1 MEAKKNKGGN
11 LESRR
16 KYFFQ
21 IGLVFG
27 LAFALFSFEWTQFEP
42 REYIAGTIEVDYD
55 EPEMIPITVRT
66 PPKKE
71 LPAVKTE
78 PIIIKVVEELTKPEV
93 VDPLPEPE
101 KEPTLVLLPMVD
113 DEEPEENDE
122 LKIFVSVEKM
132 PEFKGGLADMYKYLS
147 SNIKYPIMAKEAGI
161 EGIVHLTFI
170 VDEKGEIEDV
180 RILRGIGGGCDEE
193 AIRVIKN
200 MPKWSAGEQRGNK
213 VKVQF
218 NMPVKFDLRS

>member
-1 MEAKKNKGGN
+1 MEVKKNSGGN

-42 REYIAGTIEVDYD
+42 REYIAGTINVDYD

-93 VDPLPEPE
+93 LDPIPEPE
-101 KEPTLVLLPMVD
+101 KEPTLVLMQMME
-113 DEEPEENDE
+113 DEEPEIDE
-122 LKIFVSVEKM
+122 IEIFTVVEEM
-132 PEFKGGLADMYKYLS
+132 PEFIGGEAEMYKYLAR
-147 SNIKYPIMAKEAGI
+147 NINYPSMAKDAGI
-161 EGIVHLTFI
+161 SGIVYLTFI
-170 VDEKGEIEDV
+170 VDEEGEISEV
-180 RILRGIGGGCDEE
+180 KLLRGIGGGCDEE
-193 AIRVIKN
+193 AIRVFKN
-200 MPKWSAGEQRGNK
+200 MPAWKPGKQRGNK
-213 VKVQF
+213 VKVQY
-218 NMPVKFDLRS
+218 NMNVNFDLRS